1 VSVQPNPGP
10 VDPPQA
16 SAQFPFQQPLEPP
29 SLPATRP
36 TPERLFQLLM
46 TIANRLERLEGI
58 AARLDEDMTRL
69 ERRFDG
75 LEARVVGLAEHT
87 SLLAMLV
94 GRLPSLEQL
103 GLCMLAVAAASV
115 ALVVAGVLIAHHY
128 WGS

>member
-1 VSVQPNPGP
+1 MSVPPNPGP

-16 SAQFPFQQPLEPP
+16 SAQFAFQPALEPTPLP
-29 SLPATRP
+29 SIRP

-58 AARLDEDMTRL
+58 AARIDEDMTRL
-69 ERRFDG
+69 ERRYDG
-75 LEARVVGLAEHT
+75 METRLIGLADHT

-103 GLCMLAVAAASV
+103 GLCMLGVAAGTV
-115 ALVVAGVLIAHHY
+115 GVVVAGVLIAHRY
-128 WGS
+128 WNG